1 MGGGTALLVVLSL
14 IKNTV
19 DNKRNKKEIDN
30 ATKNNAVKRGIVN
43 CKPTSIESLVDT
55 YGINGNLIISGGN
68 ERYRNRAIARLSH
81 QALYKNECV
90 VILHSGNQ
98 LLEQEIEAEVGTGFV
113 QIFNSS
119 NPNYDPF
126 LNLSRFEVGSIILES
141 SDKQIEPNG
150 RSIIEGMYDFMT
162 SKNTEPTTYLFATCP
177 YHELLTKVKTAEA
190 KQIITPA
197 QAQSIVT
204 KLIQGQLGTPSVA
217 NFFYEFYNQSKLV
230 LASNL
235 KSSYKASIFSSVMN
249 NKIVLF
255 DIVSSTNNLLINVVA
270 CEIER
275 LFTQGRT
282 VKLIIDGI
290 PFSSSQVLQKII
302 KTIGKPHSIVLS
314 DEDLFSLFLGEEQT
328 FFAISAKAENIY
340 ISKHLSGHTC
350 QKWAEIIGYY
360 EKVDIGKSFS
370 KSGGLL
376 FPASI
381 SGGSTVSLSDKREYV
396 IRPEEITSMKE
407 EQIYVI
413 SKNIVGVLLVNLI

>member
-162 SKNTEPTTYLFATCP
+162 SKNTEPTT
-177 YHELLTKVKTAEA
+177 
-190 KQIITPA
+190 
-197 QAQSIVT
+197 
-204 KLIQGQLGTPSVA
+204 
-217 NFFYEFYNQSKLV
+217 
-230 LASNL
+230 
-235 KSSYKASIFSSVMN
+235 
-249 NKIVLF
+249 
-255 DIVSSTNNLLINVVA
+255 
-270 CEIER
+270 
-275 LFTQGRT
+275 
-282 VKLIIDGI
+282 
-290 PFSSSQVLQKII
+290 
-302 KTIGKPHSIVLS
+302 
-314 DEDLFSLFLGEEQT
+314 
-328 FFAISAKAENIY
+328 
-340 ISKHLSGHTC
+340 
-350 QKWAEIIGYY
+350 
-360 EKVDIGKSFS
+360 
-370 KSGGLL
+370 
-376 FPASI
+376 
-381 SGGSTVSLSDKREYV
+381 
-396 IRPEEITSMKE
+396 
-407 EQIYVI
+407 
-413 SKNIVGVLLVNLI
+413 